1 MSRWSL
7 EFLKQVKDIARDAG
21 RAILEIYQQDD
32 VGIQTKRDQS
42 PLTQADLASHLI
54 IVEALKKLTPD
65 IPILSEEGEIL
76 DEKVDTFWCVD
87 PLDGTKEFI
96 KKNDEFTVNIALIE
110 EHQPILGVIHVPV
123 TNETLMALQGEGAF
137 KIHNNQTLRLAKQ
150 SGENHSPLIFAVS
163 RSHLNEKT
171 KAFIDLHQ
179 ARTIPAGSSL
189 KLTLLAEGKAD
200 AYPRFGPT
208 SLWDMAAG
216 HAILKETGGEI
227 YILDQQPLVYNIN
240 QILNPDLIA
249 VRDKNIKFNAEE
261 KHEA

>member
-1 MSRWSL
+1 L
-7 EFLKQVKDIARDAG
+7 QLLDQVKDIAEEAG
-21 RAILEIYQQDD
+21 RAILDIYQQDD
-32 VGIQTKRDQS
+32 VGIQTKSDQS
-42 PLTQADLASHLI
+42 PLTQADLASHHI
-54 IVEALKKLTPD
+54 ITKALRQLTPD
-65 IPILSEEGEIL
+65 IPILSEEGHTL
-76 DEKVDTFWCVD
+76 DSELDTFWCVD

-110 EHQPILGVIHVPV
+110 DHQPILGVIHVPV
-123 TNETLMALQGEGAF
+123 KNETFMALQGEGAF
-137 KIHNNQTLRLAKQ
+137 KVQDNQTQRLTKQ
-150 SGENHSPLIFAVS
+150 SGEIDSPPIFAVS

-171 KAFIDLHQ
+171 KAFIDFHQ
-179 ARTIPAGSSL
+179 ATTIPAGSSL

-227 YILDQQPLVYNIN
+227 HTLDQQPLVYNMN

-249 VRDKNIKFNAEE
+249 VRDKNMKFNAED